1 MMKYQL
7 PADLDNCAEQQGVG
21 TGSSL
26 VSKGRQSSYPG

>member
-7 PADLDNCAEQQGVG
+7 PADWDNCAEQQGVG

-26 VSKGRQSSYPG
+26 GSAGRQPSYPG